1 MAKEKKDFLL
11 ASVRFRS
18 ESGRLE
24 KEHGFGTGEVQ
35 SGIRTGYLDRETKSP
50 LRDSRM
56 QLTSSGGEN
65 SDLYGGA
72 FYPLDKLLTAVIH
85 LNCELF
91 FPVVQNKRH
100 DKEH

>member
-50 LRDSRM
+50 LRDS
-56 QLTSSGGEN
+56 
-65 SDLYGGA
+65 
-72 FYPLDKLLTAVIH
+72 
-85 LNCELF
+85 
-91 FPVVQNKRH
+91 
-100 DKEH
+100 